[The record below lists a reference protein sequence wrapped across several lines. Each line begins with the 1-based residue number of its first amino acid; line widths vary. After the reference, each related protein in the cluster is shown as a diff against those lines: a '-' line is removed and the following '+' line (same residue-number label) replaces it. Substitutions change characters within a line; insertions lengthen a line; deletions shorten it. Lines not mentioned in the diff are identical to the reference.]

1 MKIGNLVILNPIIT
15 APMAGYTNLA
25 FRGLLR
31 QEGAGLVFGEM
42 VSAQA
47 LVYANR
53 RTLEL
58 LDFRDEPSPRAV
70 QLVGSSPR
78 VLAEAACMA
87 VELGADLID
96 LNMGCPAPKIV
107 RNREGCYLMTEPDLA
122 GEILRAVT
130 GAVKTPVTVKCRL
143 GWDEN
148 CLNFLSFAQLME
160 ASGAS
165 AITLHGRTR
174 RQFYSGPANWQAIAR
189 LKQVLSVPVIGNGGI
204 FSPEDALAMLDQT
217 GCDGVMLGRGILG
230 NPWLVGDCLR
240 LLAGEQPLGRP
251 QADKIFALALKQLH
265 RQTELNR
272 KYLLLRGEG
281 PDEAELMAVRSLRGH
296 LAHYIKGMPS
306 AAVLRREINHIES
319 IQELEKLLLSP
330 ELLRQ

>member
-1 MKIGNLVILNPIIT
+1 MQIANLTIPNPIIT

-47 LVYANR
+47 LVYANQ

-58 LDFRDEPSPRAV
+58 LDFEDEPFPRAV

-78 VLAEAACMA
+78 VLAEAACMV

-107 RNREGCYLMTEPDLA
+107 RNREGCYLMSEPALA
-122 GEILRAVT
+122 GEILSAVT
-130 GAVKTPVTVKCRL
+130 GAVRIPVTVKCRL
-143 GWDEN
+143 GWDDN
-148 CLNFLSFAQLME
+148 YLNYLSFAQLME

-165 AITLHGRTR
+165 AITLHARSR
-174 RQFYSGPANWQAIAR
+174 RQFYSGPADWQAIAR
-189 LKQVLSVPVIGNGGI
+189 LKQALTIPVIGNGGV

-217 GCDGVMLGRGILG
+217 GCDGVMLGRGVLG

-240 LLAGEQPLGRP
+240 LLDGEQPLGRP
-251 QADKIFALALKQLH
+251 PTDRVFALALKQLH

-272 KYLLLRGEG
+272 KYLDLRGEE
-281 PDEAELMAVRSLRGH
+281 PDEAELMAIRSLRGH
-296 LAHYIKGMPS
+296 LAYYIKGIPG
-306 AAVLRREINHIES
+306 AAALRREVNRLET
-319 IQELEKLLLSP
+319 IQELDNLFGAATEH
-330 ELLRQ
+330 RQ